1 MEMTTRKTFLLLL
14 LILIIASFLRL
25 YHITTV
31 PPGLYPDEAMN
42 GTNALQA
49 INSGNYKVFYPDN
62 NGREGLFINIQ
73 ALFLKFF
80 GVNEPWVLR
89 LPSAIFGTLTVL
101 GIYFL
106 AKELFTGKSTNSESN
121 TNLRIRK
128 FETNSLFAYGNAVA
142 LLSAFFLATSF
153 WHINFSHIGFR
164 AIMAPFFLVWALYF
178 LLKAMRALGSTYYL
192 LPTTYSIIGGIFYGL
207 GFYSYISYRVTPI
220 LILFVLL
227 FYWLKNKDFANRK
240 KILHSAFY
248 FLLFT
253 FIVALPIGFYFLQH
267 PADFMGRTTQ
277 VSVFSSVSPLKDLAM
292 NTVKTLGMF
301 NFAGDGNWR
310 HNYAGSPELFW
321 PVGLLFILG
330 IIIGIK
336 GVASTKHEILNSKQ
350 ITNYNNQNSKVWS
363 FRAWNLFKI
372 SNLGFL
378 ILFLWFFLA
387 MLPVVISNEGIPHA
401 LRSILMI
408 PPVIILAG
416 IGGVAAYDF
425 IKKYVTSFW
434 LPLAT
439 TAFLAILIFQ
449 GYYSY
454 FVAWAN
460 NPNVP
465 GAFAADYVALGR
477 KLNNLPINVPKYV
490 VVQAGG
496 TLVNGIP
503 MPAQTVMFITDT
515 FTPEGQKAK
524 NIHYVLP
531 SEEKNIPVGAEIFYI
546 K

>member
-14 LILIIASFLRL
+14 LILIIAGFLRL

-42 GTNALQA
+42 GNNALQA
-49 INSGNYKVFYPDN
+49 INTRDYKVFYPEN

-80 GVNEPWVLR
+80 GVNSPSQISSGETWEGKPWVLR
-89 LPSAIFGTLTVL
+89 LPSNIFGILTVL

-106 AKELFTGKSTNSESN
+106 AKELFSMRVG
-121 TNLRIRK
+121 
-128 FETNSLFAYGNAVA
+128 
-142 LLSAFFLATSF
+142 LLSAFFLATNF

-178 LLKAMRALGSTYYL
+178 LIKSLRNTNQYEYTNSYIRKLSYFVK
-192 LPTTYSIIGGIFYGL
+192 PVIGGIFYGF
-207 GFYSYISYRVTPI
+207 GFYSYIAYRVTPI
-220 LILFVLL
+220 LILFIVLY
-227 FYWLKNKDFANRK
+227 YWLKNKDLVIRK
-240 KILHSAFY
+240 KILVSC
-248 FLLFT
+248 LLFLVST
-253 FIVALPIGFYFLQH
+253 FIVAMLIGLYFLQH
-267 PADFMGRTTQ
+267 TADFMGRTTQ
-277 VSVFSSVSPLKDLAM
+277 VSVFSSPSPLNDLAM

-310 HNYAGSPELFW
+310 HNYSGSPELFW
-321 PVGLLFILG
+321 PVGILFL
-330 IIIGIK
+330 IGTFIAIK
-336 GVASTKHEILNSKQ
+336 NIVRSSPPKADPPPPEKF
-350 ITNYNNQNSKVWS
+350 KVQS
-363 FRAWNLFKI
+363 DYKF
-372 SNLGFL
+372 GFW

-416 IGGVAAYDF
+416 IGGIWFYDF
-425 IKKYVTSFW
+425 LKKYVTSFW
-434 LPLAT
+434 LPLASIT
-439 TAFLAILIFQ
+439 LIAILSFQ
-449 GYYSY
+449 AYYMY

-477 KLNNLPINVPKYV
+477 KLNSLPENVPKYI

-503 MPAQTVMFITDT
+503 MPTQTVMFITDT
-515 FTPEGQKAK
+515 YLPEGQKAK

-531 SEEKNIPVGAEIFYI
+531 GEEKNIPAGAEIFYI